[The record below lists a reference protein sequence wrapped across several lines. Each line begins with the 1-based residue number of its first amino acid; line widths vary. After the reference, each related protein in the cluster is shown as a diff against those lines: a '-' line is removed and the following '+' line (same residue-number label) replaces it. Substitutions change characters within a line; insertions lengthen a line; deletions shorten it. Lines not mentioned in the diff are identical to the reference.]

1 MIRRGRALARCL
13 AARHVTG
20 KYVISDKPM
29 TEEQWISE
37 RATVID
43 GEATEIAPP
52 ASHAKPIQPNRN
64 PL

>member
-1 MIRRGRALARCL
+1 LIRRGRALARCL

-29 TEEQWISE
+29 TEEQWIRE

-43 GEATEIAPP
+43 GEATENTPESP
-52 ASHAKPIQPNRN
+52 YLEGLN
-64 PL
+64 